1 MSWDEYQ
8 KLVLSELRRLNANL
22 ETMSEK
28 IHKNE
33 RDIAVVK
40 VRSSLWGSASG
51 MITVI
56 IALFIQST
64 FKRH

>member
-8 KLVLSELRRLNANL
+8 KLVLSELRRMNANL
-22 ETMSEK
+22 DKMDGRLR
-28 IHKNE
+28 KNE
-33 RDIAVVK
+33 KDIVVVK

-56 IALFIQST
+56 VALFIESV